1 MRYPMN
7 AHKKELKAIVASLE
21 EEKKLEKEI
30 LEEAEKEDA
39 MDEQ

>member
-1 MRYPMN
+1 MRYPTN
-7 AHKKELKAIVASLE
+7 AHKKEMKEIIASIE

-39 MDEQ
+39 MDE